1 MGGAVISDMVFCV
14 KCGAEIADDT
24 FFCSKC
30 GARTARGADE
40 GVEPHW
46 RKELDRALQTASKNL
61 DAGVEGAKRS
71 LEGVARDLGPELE
84 QAREGIKDVAEDVGD
99 ELRDVADRLKV
110 RVKKTGLHCP
120 SCGAKNTENAKFCI
134 ECGKALE

>member
-1 MGGAVISDMVFCV
+1 MVFCG
-14 KCGAEIADDT
+14 KCGAEVAEDV

-46 RKELDRALQTASKNL
+46 RKDLDKALQTASKNL
-61 DAGVEGAKRS
+61 DAGLKEAKRS
-71 LEGVARDLGPELE
+71 LEEVARDLGPELD
-84 QAREGIKDVAEDVGD
+84 QAREGLKGAAEDVGE
-99 ELRDVADRLKV
+99 ELRDVADRLKG
-110 RVKKTGLHCP
+110 RVKKSGLHCP
-120 SCGAKNTENAKFCI
+120 SCGAKNSENAKFCI